1 MSTVKKQVGDKV
13 MITAGQFKNRAGK
26 IIVKN
31 RGGWT
36 VELEDGQQV
45 SASFS
50 MVALIP
56 ATEEQIE
63 QTTEEIQPAQEENLT
78 GSNESDPVEDTA
90 LQSDSELPVEE
101 TITSEIE
108 SGADLTAETSEQNS
122 IQQTGD
128 QDITKMTVKQLQA
141 LAKQRGI
148 GIARTKPDF
157 LRIIKE
163 KNPDEDL
170 DQLVGKTLFD
180 RVSEL
185 HVSRLRTKEDLVR
198 MLQLS

>member
-1 MSTVKKQVGDKV
+1 MSTVKKQVGDLV
-13 MITAGQFKNRAGK
+13 MITAGQFKSQTGK
-26 IIVKN
+26 LITKN

-45 SASFS
+45 STSFA

-56 ATEEQIE
+56 ATDGQETTEVQQAE
-63 QTTEEIQPAQEENLT
+63 SSEDSTTEENAPTGEPDSSSQVKEQPNNADQE
-78 GSNESDPVEDTA
+78 G
-90 LQSDSELPVEE
+90 DSPDV
-101 TITSEIE
+101 
-108 SGADLTAETSEQNS
+108 
-122 IQQTGD
+122 
-128 QDITKMTVKQLQA
+128 TKMTVKQLQA

-163 KNPDEDL
+163 KSPDDDL
-170 DQLVGKTLFD
+170 DQLVGKVLFN

-185 HVSRLRTKEDLVR
+185 HISRLRTKDDLVK
-198 MLQLS
+198 LLS

>member
-1 MSTVKKQVGDKV
+1 MSTVKKQVGDQV

-26 IIVKN
+26 LIVKN

-45 SASFS
+45 SASFA

-56 ATEEQIE
+56 ATDGQE
-63 QTTEEIQPAQEENLT
+63 TTEEPQAESTVEDSSTEENASSGEPDLSSQVDEQQNETQEEGNQ
-78 GSNESDPVEDTA
+78 P
-90 LQSDSELPVEE
+90 
-101 TITSEIE
+101 
-108 SGADLTAETSEQNS
+108 
-122 IQQTGD
+122 
-128 QDITKMTVKQLQA
+128 DIAKMTVKQLQA

-170 DQLVGKTLFD
+170 DQLVGKVLFD
-180 RVSEL
+180 RVTEL
-185 HVSRLRTKEDLVR
+185 HVSRLRTKDDLV
-198 MLQLS
+198 QLLKS